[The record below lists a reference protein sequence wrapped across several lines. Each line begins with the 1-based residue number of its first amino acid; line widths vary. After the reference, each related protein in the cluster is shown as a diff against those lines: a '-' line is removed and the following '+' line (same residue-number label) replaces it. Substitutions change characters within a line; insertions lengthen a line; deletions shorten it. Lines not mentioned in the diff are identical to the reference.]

1 MASAP
6 ALGAGDRE
14 FESPRPDQYY
24 LKFEVVFV
32 TSNSLLNRLATG
44 AIVKSNVET
53 LSPTRVKISV
63 EVAFEELSSHIADAY
78 KKLASQINVPGF
90 RKGKVPAAMIEQ
102 RVGRAAVLDEAIN
115 SALPEFYGQAARE
128 HSLLVIGR
136 PVVDI
141 KEFKDNEK
149 LEFTVEVSVRPEVT
163 LPDFS
168 KITVTVDNAEV
179 TDADLN
185 EQIDELRA
193 RFGTLHTV
201 ERATKS
207 GDFVTVDLTARIN
220 GEEVDGGKANDISYE
235 VGSNRMID
243 GLDEALVGMSAGDVK
258 VFTTQLVGQQEGET
272 GDVEIKLKVVKE
284 RELPP
289 VDDAFAKLAS
299 EFDTIEELKKDF
311 TERLTRLKNLE
322 QGAQARDLLVEKLLA
337 DLSIE
342 VPDDLVLEEVNS
354 HLEGEGRLED
364 AVHRAEVD
372 KEVRDSIKSEFLLDS
387 IVKAEDVQITE
398 IELTDYLVR
407 MSQRYG
413 MGPEQFAQELQKAG
427 QITQVIAEV
436 TRAKA
441 LASVLGRISVE
452 DKSGKKI
459 VLEDLRTPQA
469 AAAEASA
476 E

>member
-1 MASAP
+1 M
-6 ALGAGDRE
+6 
-14 FESPRPDQYY
+14 
-24 LKFEVVFV
+24 
-32 TSNSLLNRLATG
+32 
-44 AIVKSNVET
+44 KSTVET
-53 LSPTRVKISV
+53 LSPTRVKLAV
-63 EVAFEELSSHIADAY
+63 EVSFEELSPYIADAY

-115 SALPEFYGQAARE
+115 SALPIFYGQAVRE
-128 HSLLVIGR
+128 AELLVIGR
-136 PVVDI
+136 PEVDI
-141 KEFKDNEK
+141 KEFNDNEK
-149 LEFTVEVSVRPEVT
+149 LSFTAEVSIRPEVT

-168 KITVTVDNAEV
+168 KITITVDNAEV
-179 TDADLN
+179 TDKDLD

-207 GDFVTVDLTARIN
+207 GDFVTVDLTARID

-243 GLDEALVGMSAGDVK
+243 GLDEALVGMSAGDIK
-258 VFTTQLVGQQEGET
+258 TFTTQLVGQKDDES
-272 GDVEIKLKVVKE
+272 GDVEIKVKVVKE

-299 EFDTIEELKKDF
+299 EFDTIAELKADF
-311 TERLTRLKNLE
+311 TERLTRLKKLE

-337 DLSIE
+337 DLTIE
-342 VPDDLVLEEVNS
+342 VPDDVVLEEVNS

-398 IELTDYLVR
+398 IELTEYLVR

-441 LASVLGRISVE
+441 LASALGRISVV
-452 DKSGKKI
+452 DKSGAK
-459 VLEDLRTPQA
+459 VELEELRTPSA

>member
-1 MASAP
+1 M
-6 ALGAGDRE
+6 
-14 FESPRPDQYY
+14 
-24 LKFEVVFV
+24 
-32 TSNSLLNRLATG
+32 
-44 AIVKSNVET
+44 KSNVET

-63 EVAFEELSSHIADAY
+63 EVAFEELSPYIATAY
-78 KKLASQINVPGF
+78 KALASQINVPGF

-179 TDADLN
+179 KDEDLT

-201 ERATKS
+201 ERATKT
-207 GDFVTVDLTARIN
+207 GDFVTVDLTARID
-220 GEEVDGGKANDISYE
+220 GAEVDGGKANDISYE

-243 GLDEALVGMSAGDVK
+243 GLDAALIGMKAGDIK
-258 VFTTQLVGQQEGET
+258 NFETQLVGQKDDEK
-272 GDVEIKLKVVKE
+272 GDVEIKLKAVKE

-299 EFDTIEELKKDF
+299 EFDTIAELKADF
-311 TERLTRLKNLE
+311 TERLKRVKSLE
-322 QGAQARDLLVEKLLA
+322 QGAQARDLLLKKMID
-337 DLSIE
+337 DLDIP
-342 VPDDLVLEEVNS
+342 VPDKLVADEVHD

-364 AVHRAEVD
+364 AEHRAEVD
-372 KEVRDSIKSEFLLDS
+372 GQVRTSIKSDFLLDA
-387 IVKAEDVQITE
+387 IVKAEEVQVNE
-398 IELTDYLVR
+398 IELTEYLIR
-407 MSQRYG
+407 TSQRYG
-413 MGPEQFAQELQKAG
+413 MPPEQFAQQLQDAG
-427 QITQVIAEV
+427 QISQLVAEV
-436 TRAKA
+436 SRTKA
-441 LASVLGRISVE
+441 LAGVLGRVNVV
-452 DKSGKKI
+452 DKSGKK
-459 VLEDLRTPQA
+459 VDLEALRPQTPPA
-469 AAAEASA
+469 APAESA

>member
-1 MASAP
+1 M
-6 ALGAGDRE
+6 
-14 FESPRPDQYY
+14 
-24 LKFEVVFV
+24 
-32 TSNSLLNRLATG
+32 
-44 AIVKSNVET
+44 KSNVET

-63 EVAFEELSSHIADAY
+63 EVAFEELSPYIADAY

-90 RKGKVPAAMIEQ
+90 RKGKVPAAMVEQ
-102 RVGRAAVLDEAIN
+102 RVGRPAILDEAIN
-115 SALPEFYGQAARE
+115 AALPEFYGQAARE
-128 HSLLVIGR
+128 HTLLVIGR

-149 LEFTVEVSVRPEVT
+149 LDFTVEVSVRPEVT

-168 KITVTVDNAEV
+168 KVTITVDNAEV

-185 EQIDELRA
+185 EQVDELRA

-201 ERATKS
+201 ERATKN

-243 GLDEALVGMSAGDVK
+243 GLDEALIGMSAGDTK
-258 VFTTQLVGQQEGET
+258 TFTTQLVGQQDGES
-272 GDVEIKLKVVKE
+272 GDVFIALKVVKE

-311 TERLTRLKNLE
+311 TERLTRLKKLE

-387 IVKAEDVQITE
+387 IVKAEEVQITE
-398 IELTDYLVR
+398 IELTEYLVR

-441 LASVLGRISVE
+441 LASVLGRISVV
-452 DKSGKKI
+452 DKSGAKI
-459 VLEDLRTPQA
+459 ELEDLRTPAA